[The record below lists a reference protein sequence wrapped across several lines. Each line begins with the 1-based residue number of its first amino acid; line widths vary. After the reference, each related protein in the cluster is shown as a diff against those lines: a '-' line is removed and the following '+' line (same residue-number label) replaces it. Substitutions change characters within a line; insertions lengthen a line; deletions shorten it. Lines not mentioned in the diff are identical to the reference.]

1 MVSKLTV
8 HAYDWIIKDE
18 YTDDG
23 GLAIHAWC
31 LDRESKPY
39 LLRVESFPA
48 FCHIELP
55 TFVNGKH
62 FEWNSGRIN
71 AFAENLNRMLK
82 DDAPLKLSFK
92 QAKKT
97 YYYRGERRYPMLL
110 AQFKTLNAMQH
121 CERILSRPISIN
133 GIGQVMANVWETNI
147 NSIRKL
153 LTIKNLR
160 YSQWF
165 EVEGQLIDRENP
177 YRISKIDNEYIIDWD
192 KIVPLAADK
201 TKGWVTKPGILGIDI
216 ECYSN
221 NHNAMPNKY
230 HDLHVAYMISC
241 VYQRSGDKSSRR
253 RVGIIYGDCDQI
265 PESEL
270 SNTEVIQVKSEIEMV
285 DKLGE
290 VINRFDPE
298 IITGYNILSFDYP
311 YLDFRIARRL
321 HAWPVMGR
329 LISEVPTMSS
339 KQWKSGAYGY
349 QSINI
354 LNMAGRISIDL
365 LPIVKRDYKL
375 DKYDLNTVAGHFLDK
390 SKHPI
395 EAKEM
400 FEIYERLSRAK
411 LKWLA
416 VHEENP
422 SIAASMKDEY
432 DAICKELREKIES
445 TPAYLPELLKERRAQ
460 MAQEVGDEFKFH
472 REAMT
477 KVMRYCIQDS
487 ELVVDLLETL
497 NIWVGLIELSNIV
510 GTTIV
515 ELFTRGQQIRCISQ
529 LYDLASRLGFV
540 LDRREVHGKK
550 FKGGAVYDPIPGLYE
565 NILCFDFA
573 SLYPSIIRAYNIC
586 FTTLLTPELADQIP
600 DDQCHVCEFDQD
612 EEGDDDDE
620 DEDDEDEDV
629 AAPEQPAAKKPGK
642 KDNITKTHYKFKYI
656 KSQEGLLP
664 QLVRSLVDE
673 RKAVN
678 GQILAINAEIKAL
691 LADPTSPETLERIKA
706 LSTDPTSQEGWARI
720 KLLSDKLAVA
730 TDDTTRG
737 KINDELKLWKANPA
751 DPKIVAEI
759 ASWSANPADPEI
771 KTRVAQ
777 LKLQAVVLDKRQL
790 ALKVSANSFFG
801 FLGVHEGGKMP
812 LREGAMSITAMGRQ
826 LIGVVNKFLKDKYGA
841 EIIYGDTDST
851 MVDLHIKEQNKVN
864 AMGKRLSEEISGKP
878 AVLDANG
885 KVISPAIE
893 GLFPGRPTL
902 KMEFE
907 KGMKVFLTIKKKN
920 YIAVLIDDDG
930 SIKMKDVKDKS
941 GKVIGKE
948 PSLLVKGVPL
958 ARRDKAKWMKTVYT
972 DIVRL
977 MAIERKPLYDVIEIL
992 IKHVAE
998 LMNGKVDHKQLS
1010 VIRELGA
1017 NYKKDTYFMKI
1028 YSDYLRSIG
1037 KIVNPGDRLE
1047 YLVVVDE
1054 SSKYFGNKLRLPET
1068 YLESQKTDK
1077 PLMINYMYYLE
1088 KVLMKQIDQLI
1099 SVGYKNEIA
1108 KFDYIGFKPTGRS
1121 NFVGLNTPVKLMIK
1135 MLEKGINLNMILEGL
1150 KAPAPVVEIPQVV
1163 AKPKLVLKIIDG

>member
-1 MVSKLTV
+1 MATKLTI
-8 HAYDWIIKDE
+8 HAYDWIIKDG

-31 LDRESKPY
+31 LDRDSKPN
-39 LLRVESFPA
+39 LLRIESFPA

-62 FEWNSGRIN
+62 FEWNSSRIN

-110 AQFKTLNAMQH
+110 AQFKTINAMQH
-121 CERILSRPISIN
+121 CERILSRPVTVN
-133 GIGQVMANVWETNI
+133 GIGLVMANVWETNI

-165 EVEGQLIDRENP
+165 EAEGHLLDRENP
-177 YRISKIDNEYIIDWD
+177 HRISKIDNEYIIDWD

-201 TKGWVTKPGILGIDI
+201 TKGWVTKPGILGVDI

-241 VYQRSGDKSSRR
+241 VYQRSGDKSTRK

-270 SNTEVIQVKSEIEMV
+270 ANTEVIQVKSEIEMV

-298 IITGYNILSFDYP
+298 IVTGYNILSFDYP

-321 HAWPVMGR
+321 HAWPIMGR

-395 EAKEM
+395 EPKEM
-400 FEIYERLSRAK
+400 FEIYERLTRAK
-411 LKWLA
+411 LKWMA

-432 DAICKELREKIES
+432 DLICKELREKIES
-445 TPAYLPELLKERRAQ
+445 TPGYLPELLKERRAQ

-487 ELVVDLLETL
+487 ELVVDLMDVL

-612 EEGDDDDE
+612 EENDEDDDDDDDE
-620 DEDDEDEDV
+620 EGEDV

-642 KDNITKTHYKFKYI
+642 KDNITSTHYKFKYI

-673 RKAVN
+673 RKVVN
-678 GQILAINAEIKAL
+678 NQIKSINDEIKAL
-691 LADPTSPETLERIKA
+691 LAGPQSDEIKV
-706 LSTDPTSQEGWARI
+706 
-720 KLLSDKLAVA
+720 K
-730 TDDTTRG
+730 
-737 KINDELKLWKANPA
+737 
-751 DPKIVAEI
+751 I
-759 ASWSANPADPEI
+759 AS
-771 KTRVAQ
+771 

-812 LREGAMSITAMGRQ
+812 LREGAMTITAMGRQ

-864 AMGKRLSEEISGKP
+864 AWGKRLSEEISGKP

-907 KGMKVFLTIKKKN
+907 KGMKVFLSIKKKN

-1054 SSKYFGNKLRLPET
+1054 SSKYFGSKLRLPET

-1135 MLEKGINLNMILEGL
+1135 MLEKGIDLRMILEGL
-1150 KAPAPVVEIPQVV
+1150 KAPSPVVEIPKVV
-1163 AKPKLVLKIIDG
+1163 VKPKLTLKIIDC